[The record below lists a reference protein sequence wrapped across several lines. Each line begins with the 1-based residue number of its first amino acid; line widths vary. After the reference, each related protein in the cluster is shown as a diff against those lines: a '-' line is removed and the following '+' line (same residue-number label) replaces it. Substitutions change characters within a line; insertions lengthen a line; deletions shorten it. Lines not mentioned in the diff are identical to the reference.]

1 MGRLAH
7 AWNAF
12 MNPDR
17 STQDPFKMEL
27 RTSTPTVQM
36 PYRYQVQSNIIDTIF
51 NQISVDVAK
60 VSIRHIRCDYDK
72 TYLEDLETGFNQCLT
87 VSPNIDQTPRAFMQD
102 LCLTLLEEGAAAIV
116 PQTSPIVQWIRTHT
130 TSTRCGSARFA
141 SSRLRQLLQTS
152 TTREPVTANQ

>member
-17 STQDPFKMEL
+17 NTQDPFKMEL

-87 VSPNIDQTPRAFMQD
+87 VSRQAMSSSTVSTLALRSSTKARSTSS
-102 LCLTLLEEGAAAIV
+102 CVSLTYSLH
-116 PQTSPIVQWIRTHT
+116 SSFIRNDHGNAT
-130 TSTRCGSARFA
+130 
-141 SSRLRQLLQTS
+141 
-152 TTREPVTANQ
+152 